1 MTEIS
6 DAPRDDGDQPEGEIL
21 KANSPGVDQIE
32 LGMDVVSIDGERIG
46 SVKEVRTGEF
56 LVNRTLA
63 RDLWVP
69 FAAIVSATDR
79 GGTFRRGPVQP
90 EELILSISAAH
101 VDTQGW
107 RHA

>member
-6 DAPRDDGDQPEGEIL
+6 DGDEPEGDIL
-21 KANSPGVDQIE
+21 KANAPGADQIE
-32 LGMDVVSIDGERIG
+32 IGMDVVSLDGERIG
-46 SVKEVRTGEF
+46 SVKELGNGEF
-56 LVNRTLA
+56 LVNRPLA

-69 FAAIVSATDR
+69 FTAIITAADR

-90 EELILSISAAH
+90 TELVLSTSVAH
-101 VDTQGW
+101 IDKQGW